1 MGLMPSEDILLA
13 VGAILIFIGVMRLIY
28 INSSNVGNYPLM
40 RWAMT
45 GGFFEL
51 FSGFIS
57 GTYKLIILKPNE
69 NSKVC
74 LVISLGLF
82 LLYLAL

>member
-1 MGLMPSEDILLA
+1 MQSGDILLA

-28 INSSNVGNYPLM
+28 INSSNVGNYPLA

-45 GGFFEL
+45 GGLFEL
-51 FSGFIS
+51 VGGFIT
-57 GTYKLIILKPNE
+57 GTFKLLVLKPDD

-74 LVISLGLF
+74 LIIYLGIF
-82 LLYLAL
+82 FIYLAL